1 VREGCKLNREALT
14 AFGATRVE
22 HVAAAHRFHTGT
34 KAVRAFATDNG
45 RLESTF
51 HRGSLLT
58 AISIAPTKIAKYGS
72 AGNL

>member
-1 VREGCKLNREALT
+1 MREGCKLNREALT
-14 AFGATRVE
+14 AFGAACVE
-22 HVAAAHRFHTGT
+22 HVATTHRFHAGT

-58 AISIAPTKIAKYGS
+58 ATSVAPLKIAKCGG